1 MRRYVG
7 LLYLLPWLLGMVFLQ
22 VVPIFQSLYYSFTD
36 FSVAQS
42 PTFVGLRNYQR
53 IFHTDPDFWNSLSVT
68 IKYVL
73 LAVPAKLLFA
83 LFIAVVLNSRL
94 KFINFFRTLYY
105 LPSILGGSVAISIVW
120 RNLFMKNGTINQI
133 LEILGLGRINWMGS
147 PFMALLNISLLTVWQ
162 FGSSMVIFLSGLKQI
177 SQELYE
183 AARVDGAS
191 WLRSFF
197 NITLPL
203 LTPSILFN
211 LIMQM
216 INAFQEFTSAYV
228 ITNGGPA
235 KSTYL
240 YGLKLYQE
248 GFNYFKMGYASALS
262 WILFIIILIMTAVIF
277 KYSNKWVF
285 YADGEEF

>member
-1 MRRYVG
+1 
-7 LLYLLPWLLGMVFLQ
+7 
-22 VVPIFQSLYYSFTD
+22 
-36 FSVAQS
+36 
-42 PTFVGLRNYQR
+42 
-53 IFHTDPDFWNSLSVT
+53 
-68 IKYVL
+68 
-73 LAVPAKLLFA
+73 
-83 LFIAVVLNSRL
+83 
-94 KFINFFRTLYY
+94 
-105 LPSILGGSVAISIVW
+105 
-120 RNLFMKNGTINQI
+120 MKNGTINQI

-147 PFMALLNISLLTVWQ
+147 SFMALLNISLLTVWQ